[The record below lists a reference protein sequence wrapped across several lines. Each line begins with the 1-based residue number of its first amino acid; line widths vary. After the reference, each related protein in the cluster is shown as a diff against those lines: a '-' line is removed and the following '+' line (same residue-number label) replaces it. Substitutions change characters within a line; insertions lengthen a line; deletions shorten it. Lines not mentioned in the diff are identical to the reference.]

1 VNFSSCSIPD
11 VLVIEPRIAKDRRG
25 TFIKT
30 YHLKT
35 FETNEIKERF
45 QESYYSVSREGVIR
59 GMHFQLPPA
68 DHVKLVYVT
77 SGGIIDVL
85 LDIRNGSPTYG
96 EFIYFEIND
105 NNRKAI
111 YIPRGCAHG
120 FCALSDNTVV
130 TYLQSSLHSP
140 EHDAGIRFDS
150 FGMKWPV
157 TDPIIS
163 DRDSQFPMFKDSVSP
178 FIYKRSI

>member
-1 VNFSSCSIPD
+1 MNFSSCSIPD
-11 VLVIEPRIAKDRRG
+11 VFVIEPRIAEDHRG
-25 TFIKT
+25 PFIKT

-35 FETNEIKERF
+35 FELNGIKEKF

-77 SGGIIDVL
+77 SGGIIDVV
-85 LDIRNGSPTYG
+85 LDIRKGSPTYG
-96 EFIYFEIND
+96 KFVSFEIND
-105 NNRKAI
+105 DNRKVV

-120 FCALSDNTVV
+120 FCALLNNTVV
-130 TYLQSSLHSP
+130 TYLQSTMYSS

-157 TDPIIS
+157 IDPIIS
-163 DRDSQFPMFKDSVSP
+163 DRDSQFPMFKNFVSP
-178 FIYKRSI
+178 FFYQGSI